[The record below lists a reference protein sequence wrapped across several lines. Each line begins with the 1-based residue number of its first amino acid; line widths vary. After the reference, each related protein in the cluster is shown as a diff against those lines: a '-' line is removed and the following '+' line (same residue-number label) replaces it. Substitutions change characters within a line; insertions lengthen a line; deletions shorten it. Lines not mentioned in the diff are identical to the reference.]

1 MGGIQSSG
9 FTRKK
14 SPGNT
19 GIATDTV
26 KQYAQKTHERHIMG
40 GEINDQISLVQT
52 ALETQELERTPLT
65 KKKPKNLRKVRRGGS
80 RRNLPRT
87 AIGHGF

>member
-1 MGGIQSSG
+1 
-9 FTRKK
+9 
-14 SPGNT
+14 
-19 GIATDTV
+19 
-26 KQYAQKTHERHIMG
+26 MG